1 MKEVA
6 SSGSTPA
13 RYALELLVVF
23 AGVYGA
29 VWLENHFAEQEQ
41 AEQTRKVV
49 AMLRED
55 LEDQVRMGRALVDV
69 VGAELEAWDAE
80 RKNGGQPL
88 PFVLRIERSET
99 PPVFAWDAV
108 TRSDAV
114 ELLEPSL
121 IFDLGFFYSEVE
133 GVGRK
138 LLRYVEF
145 TDSQV
150 MPGIKRGIDWF
161 YDDGSGELHP
171 EFGAHMDRLRDI
183 SSDTGEIADWAACLV
198 KRLEN
203 FAEETDT
210 CRPRGSLASQGT

>member
-1 MKEVA
+1 MKEE
-6 SSGSTPA
+6 SGSNLS
-13 RYALELLVVF
+13 RYAMELFVVF
-23 AGVYGA
+23 IGVYGA
-29 VWLENHFAEQEQ
+29 VWLENYFSEQEQ
-41 AEQTRKVV
+41 AAQTEKVV

-55 LEDQVRMGRALVDV
+55 LEDQVRMGGVLVNV
-69 VGAELEAWDAE
+69 VGAQLDAWDAE
-80 RKNGGQPL
+80 YKNDEKPI

-150 MPGIKRGIDWF
+150 MPGIKRGNEWF
-161 YDDGSGELHP
+161 YDDETGQLHP
-171 EFGAHMDRLRDI
+171 EFAAHMDRLRDI
-183 SSDTGEIADWAACLV
+183 SNDSEEIADWAACLV
-198 KRLEN
+198 ERLEN
-203 FAEETDT
+203 FATETDS
-210 CRPRGSLASQGT
+210 CRPRGSLSSQAP

>member
-1 MKEVA
+1 MKEAA
-6 SSGSTPA
+6 SSGSNFT
-13 RYALELLVVF
+13 RYGLELFVVF
-23 AGVYGA
+23 VGVYAA
-29 VWLENHFAEQEQ
+29 VWVENYFAEQAQ
-41 AEQTRKVV
+41 AEQTEKVV

-55 LEDQVRMGRALVDV
+55 LEDQVRMGGALVGV
-69 VGAELEAWDAE
+69 VGAQLDAWDAE
-80 RKNGGQPL
+80 WQKGERPV

-150 MPGIKRGIDWF
+150 MPGIKRGNDWF
-161 YDDGSGELHP
+161 YDGETGELHP
-171 EFGAHMDRLRDI
+171 EFAAHMDRLRDI
-183 SSDTGEIADWAACLV
+183 SSDSGEIADWAACLV
-198 KRLEN
+198 ERLEN
-203 FAEETDT
+203 FAVETDT
-210 CRPRGSLASQGT
+210 CRPRGSLSSQEP